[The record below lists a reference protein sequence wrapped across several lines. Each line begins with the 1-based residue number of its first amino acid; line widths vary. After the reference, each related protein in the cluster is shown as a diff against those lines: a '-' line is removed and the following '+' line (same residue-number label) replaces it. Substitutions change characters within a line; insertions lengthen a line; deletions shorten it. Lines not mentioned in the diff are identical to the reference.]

1 MRSQSIFIVLLS
13 LFLFSTSSLA
23 DENRDFQ
30 TELHGIEED
39 VNAMKKNV
47 FSAKAT
53 LNLLRE
59 LVVQGSNSGSK
70 ATIWQVNDLGRGY
83 VIESVTYV
91 LDGKSAY
98 SRTSEELNDAE
109 MMIFDG
115 TMSTGEHTLS
125 VEMKL
130 RGSSVGFI
138 NYVDQYAFNVQSS
151 LQFASAE
158 GQACIIRVLSESRSV
173 LSYSYYER
181 PNIQFQTICSEMS
194 E

>member
-59 LVVQGSNSGSK
+59 LVVQGANSGSK

>member
-1 MRSQSIFIVLLS
+1 MRIQSTLIALSS
-13 LFLFSTSSLA
+13 LFLFSSSSLA
-23 DENRDFQ
+23 DENTDFQ
-30 TELHGIEED
+30 TELLGIEED

-59 LVVQGSNSGSK
+59 LVVQGSSTGSK
-70 ATIWQVNDLGRGY
+70 ATIWQVNDLGRSY
-83 VIESVTYV
+83 VIESVSYV
-91 LDGKSAY
+91 LDGKPAY
-98 SRTSEELNDAE
+98 SRTTEDLNQRELMVFEGD
-109 MMIFDG
+109 
-115 TMSTGEHTLS
+115 MSTGEHTLS

-130 RGSSVGFI
+130 RGKSIGFI
-138 NYVDQYAFNVQSS
+138 NYMDQYAFNVQSS
-151 LQFASAE
+151 LRFSSEE

-181 PNIQFQTICSEMS
+181 PNIQFQTVCSEMS

>member
-1 MRSQSIFIVLLS
+1 MRIQSIFIALS
-13 LFLFSTSSLA
+13 LFLFSNFSLA

-59 LVVQGSNSGSK
+59 LVVQGSSSGSK
-70 ATIWQVNDLGRGY
+70 AKIWQVNDLGRGY

-91 LDGKSAY
+91 LDGKAAY
-98 SRTSEELNDAE
+98 SKTSEELNDAE
-109 MMIFDG
+109 LMVFDG
-115 TMSTGEHTLS
+115 VMGTGSHTLS

-151 LQFASAE
+151 LQFSSTE

>member
-1 MRSQSIFIVLLS
+1 MRSQSIFIVLSS

-98 SRTSEELNDAE
+98 SRTSEELNDPE

>member
-1 MRSQSIFIVLLS
+1 MRSQSIFIVLSS

>member
-1 MRSQSIFIVLLS
+1 MRIQSLFIALS
-13 LFLFSTSSLA
+13 LFLFSNPSLA

-30 TELHGIEED
+30 TELHGVEED

-59 LVVQGSNSGSK
+59 LVVQGSSSGSK

-91 LDGKSAY
+91 LDGKPTY

-115 TMSTGEHTLS
+115 VMSTGDHTLS

-151 LQFASAE
+151 VQFSSNE
-158 GQACIIRVLSESRSV
+158 GQTCIIRVLSESRSV

>member
-1 MRSQSIFIVLLS
+1 MRSQSIFIVLSS

-91 LDGKSAY
+91 LDGPK
-98 SRTSEELNDAE
+98 
-109 MMIFDG
+109 
-115 TMSTGEHTLS
+115 
-125 VEMKL
+125 
-130 RGSSVGFI
+130 
-138 NYVDQYAFNVQSS
+138 
-151 LQFASAE
+151 
-158 GQACIIRVLSESRSV
+158 
-173 LSYSYYER
+173 
-181 PNIQFQTICSEMS
+181 
-194 E
+194 

>member
-1 MRSQSIFIVLLS
+1 MRIKSTLIALSS
-13 LFLFSTSSLA
+13 LFLLPSSGFA
-23 DENRDFQ
+23 DENSDFQ
-30 TELHGIEED
+30 TELLGIEED

-59 LVVQGSNSGSK
+59 LVVQGSSTGSK
-70 ATIWQVNDLGRGY
+70 ATIWQVNNLGRSY
-83 VIESVTYV
+83 VIESVSYV
-91 LDGKSAY
+91 LDGKPAY
-98 SRTSEELNDAE
+98 SRTTEDLNQQEL
-109 MMIFDG
+109 MIFEDD
-115 TMSTGEHTLS
+115 MSTGEHTLS

-130 RGSSVGFI
+130 RGNSLGFI
-138 NYVDQYAFNVQSS
+138 NYMDQYAFNVQSS
-151 LQFASAE
+151 LRFSSEE

-181 PNIQFQTICSEMS
+181 PNIQFQTVCSEMS